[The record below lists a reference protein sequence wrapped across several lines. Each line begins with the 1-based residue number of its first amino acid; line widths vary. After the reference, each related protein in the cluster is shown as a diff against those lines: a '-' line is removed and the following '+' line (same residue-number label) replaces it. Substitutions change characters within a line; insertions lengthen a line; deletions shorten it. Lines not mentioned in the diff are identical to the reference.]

1 MHNPHIEKFFQKL
14 LYVIEILLAAL
25 TIVVLVGNLGMEAY
39 RVIIDPSYFPTSD
52 LFLQNIL
59 SIVVGLEFVRML
71 IDLTPGNLMEV
82 VTVAIARNI
91 ILTHD
96 DSITIIV
103 SVVAL
108 AVMFAI
114 RHFFLQ
120 HKDLHASISTFFSA
134 CSKEKKNPEKDTETH

>member
-1 MHNPHIEKFFQKL
+1 MHNPRIEKFFQKL
-14 LYVIEILLAAL
+14 LYIIEILLATL
-25 TIVVLVGNLGMEAY
+25 TIVVLVGNLGVEAY
-39 RVIIDPSYFPTSD
+39 RVILDPSYFPSSD

-96 DSITIIV
+96 NSITIIV
-103 SVVAL
+103 SVAAL
-108 AVMFAI
+108 AGMFAI
-114 RHFFLQ
+114 RRFLL
-120 HKDLHASISTFFSA
+120 HSKDLHKEISEFFSEP
-134 CSKEKKNPEKDTETH
+134 SHDEKKQ

>member
-1 MHNPHIEKFFQKL
+1 MRHPLIEKFFQKL
-14 LYVIEILLAAL
+14 LSIIEILLATL
-25 TIVVLVGNLGMEAY
+25 TIVVLVGNLGTEAY
-39 RVIIDPSYFPTSD
+39 RVIVDPSYFPSSD

-91 ILTHD
+91 ILAHD

-103 SVVAL
+103 SVAAL
-108 AVMFAI
+108 AGMFAI
-114 RHFFLQ
+114 RRFLFQ
-120 HKDLHASISTFFSA
+120 RKDLHKEVSAFFSEG
-134 CSKEKKNPEKDTETH
+134 SDNKEHP

>member
-1 MHNPHIEKFFQKL
+1 MHNPLIEKFFQKL
-14 LYVIEILLAAL
+14 LYIIEILLAAL
-25 TIVVLVGNLGMEAY
+25 TIVVLVGNLGTEAY
-39 RVIIDPSYFPTSD
+39 RVIVDPSYFPSSD

-114 RHFFLQ
+114 RRFLLHGKDI
-120 HKDLHASISTFFSA
+120 HKGISEFFSEA
-134 CSKEKKNPEKDTETH
+134 SDNKKPQ

>member
-1 MHNPHIEKFFQKL
+1 MHNPLIEKFFQKL
-14 LYVIEILLAAL
+14 LYIIEILLAAL
-25 TIVVLVGNLGMEAY
+25 TIVVLVGNLGIEAY

-108 AVMFAI
+108 AGMFAI
-114 RHFFLQ
+114 RRFLLHSKDI
-120 HKDLHASISTFFSA
+120 HKGISEFFSEA
-134 CSKEKKNPEKDTETH
+134 SDSKKPQ

>member
-1 MHNPHIEKFFQKL
+1 MHNPLIEKFFQKL
-14 LYVIEILLAAL
+14 LYIIEILLAAL

-39 RVIIDPSYFPTSD
+39 RVIVDPSYFPSSD

-71 IDLTPGNLMEV
+71 IDMTPGNLMEV

-103 SVVAL
+103 SVIAL
-108 AVMFAI
+108 AGMFAI
-114 RHFFLQ
+114 RRFLLQ
-120 HKDLHASISTFFSA
+120 GKDLHKEVSKFFSEP
-134 CSKEKKNPEKDTETH
+134 SNDENPQ